1 MLTDYIQAAMRHARY
16 QILPDDN
23 TFYGEIPDC
32 PGVWANADTLEACR
46 QELQE
51 VLAARAVFRL
61 RDGLDLPEIEGIDL
75 TVKDSV

>member
-1 MLTDYIQAAMRHARY
+1 MRHARY

-51 VLAARAVFRL
+51 VLEAWAVFRL
-61 RDGLDLPEIEGIDL
+61 RDGFDLPEIEGIDL

>member
-1 MLTDYIQAAMRHARY
+1 MRHARY

-51 VLAARAVFRL
+51 VLEARAVFRL

>member
-1 MLTDYIQAAMRHARY
+1 MRHARY

-32 PGVWANADTLEACR
+32 PGVRANADTLEACR

-51 VLAARAVFRL
+51 VLEAWAVFRL

>member
-1 MLTDYIQAAMRHARY
+1 MRHARY

-51 VLAARAVFRL
+51 VLEAWAVFRL